1 MAKPINL
8 EVRLK
13 DGEDSLRLIK
23 RFLKKLK
30 KQKITEEYL
39 AHNHYV
45 KPSLRRREEKK
56 KRKRVLEKLKRE
68 NNR

>member
-30 KQKITEEYL
+30 KQKITEEFL
-39 AHNHYV
+39 AHSYYL